1 MGSIE
6 VVIVEEEVRDDVKLD
21 VRVGKLEK
29 LLELV
34 RLCVEEGEGLAEI
47 DMVYDPDGV
56 RLEDIEA
63 VLEEEGLILR
73 LEETDEDAV
82 KLIVAVKEL
91 VEEAEEEADNDDVFV
106 TVGENEEVEVTETV
120 IEVLGDDDMV

>member
-6 VVIVEEEVRDDVKLD
+6 VVVVADEVREDVKLD

-73 LEETDEDAV
+73 LEEGDDETV
-82 KLIVAVKEL
+82 KLIVGVKEML
-91 VEEAEEEADNDDVFV
+91 EDSEEEADNDDVFV
-106 TVGENEEVEVTETV
+106 TVEDNESVGETV
-120 IEVLGDDDMV
+120 LEIEVLGDDDNV

>member
-6 VVIVEEEVRDDVKLD
+6 VVVVAEEVREDVKLD

-34 RLCVEEGEGLAEI
+34 RLCVEEGDGLAEI
-47 DMVYDPDGV
+47 EMVYDPDGV

-73 LEETDEDAV
+73 LEEGEGESV
-82 KLIVAVKEL
+82 KLIVGVKEML
-91 VEEAEEEADNDDVFV
+91 EEAEEDADNDDVFV
-106 TVGENEEVEVTETV
+106 TVGENESVGETVTE
-120 IEVLGDDDMV
+120 IEVLGDDDNV

>member
-6 VVIVEEEVRDDVKLD
+6 VVVVTEEVRDEVALD

-56 RLEDIEA
+56 RLEDMEA
-63 VLEEEGLILR
+63 VLEAEGLILR
-73 LEETDEDAV
+73 LEESEDETV
-82 KLIVAVKEL
+82 KLIVGVKEL
-91 VEEAEEEADNDDVFV
+91 LEDAEEEDDSDDVFV
-106 TVGENEEVEVTETV
+106 TVGDNESVCETV
-120 IEVLGDDDMV
+120 LEIEVLGDDDMV

>member
-6 VVIVEEEVRDDVKLD
+6 VVIVEDEVREEVKLAD
-21 VRVGKLEK
+21 RVGKLEK

-56 RLEDIEA
+56 RLEEIEE

-73 LEETDEDAV
+73 LEETDDDGV

-91 VEEAEEEADNDDVFV
+91 VDETEEDADNDDVFV

-120 IEVLGDDDMV
+120 IEVLGDDDIV

>member
-1 MGSIE
+1 M
-6 VVIVEEEVRDDVKLD
+6 
-21 VRVGKLEK
+21 GKLEK

-56 RLEDIEA
+56 RLEEIEE

-73 LEETDEDAV
+73 LEETDDDGV

-91 VEEAEEEADNDDVFV
+91 VDETEEDADNDDVFV

-120 IEVLGDDDMV
+120 IEVLGDDDIV

>member
-6 VVIVEEEVRDDVKLD
+6 VVVVADEVREDVKLD

-73 LEETDEDAV
+73 LEEGDGESV
-82 KLIVAVKEL
+82 KLIVGVKEML
-91 VEEAEEEADNDDVFV
+91 EDAEEEADNDDVFV
-106 TVGENEEVEVTETV
+106 TVEDNESVGETV
-120 IEVLGDDDMV
+120 LEIEVLGDDDNV

>member
-6 VVIVEEEVRDDVKLD
+6 VVIVEDEVREEVKLAD
-21 VRVGKLEK
+21 RVGKLEK

-56 RLEDIEA
+56 RLEEIEE

-73 LEETDEDAV
+73 LEETDEDGV

-91 VEEAEEEADNDDVFV
+91 VEETEEEADNDDVFV

-120 IEVLGDDDMV
+120 IEVLGDDDKV

>member
-6 VVIVEEEVRDDVKLD
+6 VVVVAEEVREDVKLD

-34 RLCVEEGEGLAEI
+34 RLCVEEGDGLAEI
-47 DMVYDPDGV
+47 EMVYDPDGV

-73 LEETDEDAV
+73 LEEGDGESV
-82 KLIVAVKEL
+82 KLIVGVKEML
-91 VEEAEEEADNDDVFV
+91 EEPEEEADNDDVFV
-106 TVGENEEVEVTETV
+106 TVGDNESVGETVTE
-120 IEVLGDDDMV
+120 IEVLGDDDNV

>member
-6 VVIVEEEVRDDVKLD
+6 VVIVEDEVREEVKLAE
-21 VRVGKLEK
+21 RVGKLEK

-56 RLEDIEA
+56 RLEEIEE

-73 LEETDEDAV
+73 LEETDDDGV

-91 VEEAEEEADNDDVFV
+91 VDETEEDADNDDVFV

-120 IEVLGDDDMV
+120 IEVLGDDDIV

>member
-6 VVIVEEEVRDDVKLD
+6 VVIVEDEVRDDVKLD

-34 RLCVEEGEGLAEI
+34 RLCVEEGDGLAEI

-73 LEETDEDAV
+73 LEESDDDAV
-82 KLIVAVKEL
+82 KLIVAVREF
-91 VEEAEEEADNDDVFV
+91 VEEAEEDADNDDVFV
-106 TVGENEEVEVTETV
+106 TVGENEEVEVIETV
-120 IEVLGDDDMV
+120 IEVLGDDDNV